1 MIENENYCYITSF
14 LRWNVGKKTSYI
26 LGKKEISEKNL
37 HSSYFYNYKTCPHI
51 LHQHCVR
58 KTEDIVIMKSNK
70 GNGVTIFDQNFY
82 NNAIQEIT
90 SDTYKFEK
98 LNKDANLK
106 CEAFFM
112 FFMFATIFF
121 M

>member
-1 MIENENYCYITSF
+1 
-14 LRWNVGKKTSYI
+14 
-26 LGKKEISEKNL
+26 
-37 HSSYFYNYKTCPHI
+37 
-51 LHQHCVR
+51 
-58 KTEDIVIMKSNK
+58 MKSNK